1 MENLTKEEKQKL
13 AWILKSYLNA
23 RSNYKEFYKEEIK
36 IAKSIIKKIT
46 N

>member
-1 MENLTKEEKQKL
+1 MQNLTKKEKNHL
-13 AWILKSYLNA
+13 AWILKSYLDA